1 MLRLPISL
9 TDAGTKAFAD
19 ATTTAYARG
28 ESIGIY
34 YDGQFVSVPKV
45 NAAITDGKCV
55 IEGMSDF
62 DEADSLASYIRIG
75 GLNLELEELQSEVV
89 GAQLGSSALSTSLLA
104 AAIGLIIVMIFLM
117 IMYRV
122 PGVAASR
129 TYVIYPVGI

>member
-1 MLRLPISL
+1 
-9 TDAGTKAFAD
+9 
-19 ATTTAYARG
+19 
-28 ESIGIY
+28 
-34 YDGQFVSVPKV
+34 
-45 NAAITDGKCV
+45 
-55 IEGMSDF
+55 MSDF

-122 PGVAASR
+122 PGVAASLAFSTLHR